1 MASLEEQLSEYSSQ
15 LSKLVPTK
23 KEQEQANEAGAK
35 VFAEKLTEITKS
47 KHYSR
52 KKDAKYGHMADN
64 ISFSATNSDGEHDGS
79 ASVGWINRY
88 HAMNAMRLNNGT
100 VNIHADHFV
109 DQARNDCQKEVFEAQ
124 ARAIKASRGRGD
136 D

>member
-1 MASLEEQLSEYSSQ
+1 MASFEEQLRAYSNQ
-15 LSKLVPTK
+15 LDKLVPTK
-23 KEQEQANEAGAK
+23 KEQEKANEAGAK
-35 VFAEKLTEITKS
+35 VLADRLTEITKS

-64 ISFSATNSDGEHDGS
+64 VSYSTTNADGEHDGS
-79 ASVGWINRY
+79 ATVGWTNHF

-100 VNIHADHFV
+100 VNIRADHFV
-109 DQARNDCQKEVFEAQ
+109 DNARNDTKNEVFEAQ
-124 ARAIKASRGRGD
+124 VKAIKANRGD